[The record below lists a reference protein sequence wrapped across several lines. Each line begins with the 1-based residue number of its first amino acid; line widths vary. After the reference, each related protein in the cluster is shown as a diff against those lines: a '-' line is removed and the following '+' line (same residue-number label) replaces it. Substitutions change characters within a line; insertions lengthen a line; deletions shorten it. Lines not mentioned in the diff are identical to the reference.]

1 MTRPFCH
8 GRRVLGREARM
19 GPLDGVRVIEIASLA
34 PAPFGC
40 MILSDLGAD
49 VLRVDRAESCG
60 PQARPRPDPLIRGRR
75 SIGINLR
82 DDAGVSLLLR
92 LAEQADVLVEGFRPG
107 VAERLGFGP
116 DECARRNPRLIFARM
131 TGWGQEGPLSSAA
144 GHDID
149 YIAIAGALDPIGRAG
164 ERPVPPVNLLGDFGG
179 GGMLLALGVLAALVE
194 RSRSGRGQVIDAAMV
209 DGSALLTAFLHGL
222 LAAGAWR
229 DERGTNL
236 LDGGAPFYDT
246 YRTADGGYVAVGAL
260 EPQFYAAL
268 LAGLG
273 LADAGLPAQHDRSG
287 WPVLRERFAEVF
299 ASRSR
304 DEWTAAFA
312 GTDACVVPVLAL
324 TEAPAHPHTVARNG
338 FIELAGVRQPA
349 PAPRF
354 SRSAARPPAPP
365 PRPGADTDTVLAA
378 LGLAGPEIAALRASG
393 TVG

>member
-1 MTRPFCH
+1 
-8 GRRVLGREARM
+8 M

-60 PQARPRPDPLIRGRR
+60 QAAAGPDPLSRGRR
-75 SIGINLR
+75 SIGINLK

-92 LAEQADVLVEGFRPG
+92 LVHQADVLVEGFRPG

-116 DECARRNPRLIFARM
+116 GECARRNPRLIFARM

-144 GHDID
+144 GHDIN
-149 YIAIAGALDPIGRAG
+149 YIAVAGALDLIGRAG

-179 GGMLLALGVLAALVE
+179 GGMLLALGILAALVE
-194 RSRSGRGQVIDAAMV
+194 RSRSGRGQVVDAAMV
-209 DGSALLTAFLHGL
+209 DGSALLTTFLHGL
-222 LAAGAWR
+222 RAAGAWR

-273 LADAGLPAQHDRSG
+273 LADASLPAQHDRSG
-287 WPVLRERFAEVF
+287 WPILRERFAVVF

-304 DEWTAAFA
+304 DEWSATFA
-312 GTDACVVPVLAL
+312 GTDACVAPVLAL
-324 TEAPAHPHTVARNG
+324 VEAAAHPHAVARSG
-338 FIELAGVRQPA
+338 FIDLAGVRQPA

-354 SRSAARPPAPP
+354 SRSPARPPAPP
-365 PRPGADTDTVLAA
+365 PRPGADTDAVLAA
-378 LGLAGPEIAALRASG
+378 LGLADAEIAGLRASG